1 MSDHTEPSPADRA
14 RRLTNVP
21 HDAIALRVYEICV
34 TRGYVD
40 KRDWIET
47 ARQVRREAS
56 RKRSAGPAG
65 AGPSAA

>member
-1 MSDHTEPSPADRA
+1 MTDHSAASSAHGARPVTNMSHE
-14 RRLTNVP
+14 
-21 HDAIALRVYEICV
+21 AIALRVYEICV

-56 RKRSAGPAG
+56 RKRSAGPG